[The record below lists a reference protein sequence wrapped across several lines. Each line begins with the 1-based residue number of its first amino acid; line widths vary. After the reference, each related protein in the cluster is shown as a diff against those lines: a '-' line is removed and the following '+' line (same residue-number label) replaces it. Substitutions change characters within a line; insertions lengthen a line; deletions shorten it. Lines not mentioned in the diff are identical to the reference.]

1 MNARLIGRLPA
12 VLILLALSACT
23 LPLSSAAPAAL
34 SPTPPDIPTRPAT
47 ATASPSAA
55 PDLTATALQRT
66 LDAMAATGTAAQ
78 ATLAALQQTGTPL
91 PPPTATSTTR
101 PAGRPPA
108 SPAPT
113 RTPAPSP
120 TPAPTATTTPAY
132 TLIEYFTATPQT
144 INPGDSITL
153 AWSAQGDSAT
163 LYTVQPGGPL
173 GQFWDVPLTGSRV
186 MPTSSSVRNQ
196 VSFMLAVQQ
205 GGQTETASVSV
216 TVNCPDTWF
225 FANPP
230 SECPQSSALI
240 SLGAAQRFEGGLMI
254 WIQSSGAIYILYSGG
269 GSPAWDYTPDPW
281 RSGMPESDPAIV
293 PPEGLYQPVRGFGMV
308 WRGEG
313 SSLNVRSRLGWA
325 LAPEFSFNTAYQCN
339 SAPRYVTCY
348 LLGPD
353 GVIVLKPERSGW
365 YLWTG
370 PAPSP

>member
-1 MNARLIGRLPA
+1 MNARLMGRLPA

-23 LPLSSAAPAAL
+23 LPLSSATPATL

-47 ATASPSAA
+47 ATPSPSAA

-66 LDAMAATGTAAQ
+66 LDAMAATSMAAQ
-78 ATLAALQQTGTPL
+78 ATLAALQRTGTPL
-91 PPPTATSTTR
+91 PTPTATSR
-101 PAGRPPA
+101 PAGRTPA

-120 TPAPTATTTPAY
+120 TPAPTTTTTPAY

-196 VSFMLAVQQ
+196 VSFMLAVQR
-205 GGQTETASVSV
+205 GDQTEMASVSV

-225 FANPP
+225 FTNPP
-230 SECPQSSALI
+230 GECPQSSALI
-240 SLGAAQRFEGGLMI
+240 SLGVAQRFEGGLMI

-281 RSGMPESDPAIV
+281 QPGLPESDPAIV
-293 PPEGLYQPVRGFGMV
+293 PPEGLYQPVRGFGMI

-313 SSLNVRSRLGWA
+313 SALNVRSRLGWA

-370 PAPSP
+370 PTPSP